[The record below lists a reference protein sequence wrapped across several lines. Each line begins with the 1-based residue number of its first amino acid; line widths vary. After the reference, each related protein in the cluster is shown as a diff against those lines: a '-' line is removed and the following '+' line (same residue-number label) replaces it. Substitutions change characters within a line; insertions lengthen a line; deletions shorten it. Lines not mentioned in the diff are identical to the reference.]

1 MTTWWRGDYAD
12 IRETIRRTGRLEVS
26 ETLAV
31 SDLDAGWHYHAQND
45 HTTINGDRDG
55 WPVRATLHQRRAR
68 RRDGRRRKQLLATQA
83 FYESTKEE
91 RRKAEEARV
100 ALYRK
105 QQEEQ
110 RKRLLAVQAEQEKA
124 RAAREAVARM
134 EREAAEEQ
142 RQYAFDAWAEQ
153 ERREIAARAR
163 AVISGTILSD
173 DLQALWIRP
182 PMYLNED
189 QKITLADGLERMFV
203 ARGAGPLRVSHDR
216 AIEVSRLSPRELAL
230 AKHDWY
236 RTNYDNLC
244 TQYPPRYR

>member
-12 IRETIRRTGRLEVS
+12 IRDNIRRTGRLEVS

-91 RRKAEEARV
+91 RRKAEEA
-100 ALYRK
+100 
-105 QQEEQ
+105 Q

-203 ARGAGPLRVSHDR
+203 ARGAGPLRVSHD
-216 AIEVSRLSPRELAL
+216 
-230 AKHDWY
+230 
-236 RTNYDNLC
+236 
-244 TQYPPRYR
+244 